1 VSDHGA
7 QHLNLAPLGA
17 VPDPLLRQVRCAAI
31 KIFHLKG
38 EARQVRRRLAPSGVG
53 AEGVISA
60 RSN

>member
-1 VSDHGA
+1 
-7 QHLNLAPLGA
+7 LGA